1 MKETRKL
8 NTILFADITGYT
20 AIMNS
25 NEEQAMEYLQNFK
38 KILEKKVPNHQGR
51 IVQYFGDACLL
62 SFDSATSGVYCAIA
76 LQNDF
81 QKQNIPIRIG
91 MHLGEVVFT
100 DDNVFGDGVNIA
112 SRIESMGIPGSVLL
126 SKAIRNQIKNKD
138 NFDLK
143 SLGSFE
149 FKNVAETMEVYA
161 LQNEGLTVPEKSKIQ
176 GKFKEP
182 LTKPN
187 RVLRYVGILAI
198 LVLSLFAANYFTGLE
213 TNVKS
218 TNTVNDGVASIA
230 VLPFV
235 DMSKDGDQE
244 YFSDGLS
251 EEILNVLAKVK
262 DMKVAGRTSS
272 FKYKDVRDDLKKIGA
287 ELGVNHILEGSV
299 RKSGNNIRITA
310 QLIKVEDGFHIWT
323 ETYDRKYSA
332 ENLFKIQDEISNE
345 VLKEL
350 KVKLLGSDLVN
361 KAVKLPTKNTAAYEA
376 YLKGIQL
383 SRNFQP
389 KDIEKAIEY
398 FKIAISHDPKFS
410 LAYSRLA
417 ISYSDLKRFG
427 SIDLQ
432 EAMSA
437 IINNA
442 DKAILLD
449 KSSGMAQASM
459 AMSYAYQGKLSKALK
474 TLEKAYELEPNNPK
488 ILLLYASFS
497 VENESL
503 KTELF
508 KKAYSIDPLSP
519 LTIESLSLNYYGN
532 DQYLKAQELAEKNV
546 AINPDYVRS
555 HRNLVTLLRDSP
567 NGKLDEAFISA
578 YAA

>member
-442 DKAILLD
+442 DKAIFLD

>member
-143 SLGSFE
+143 LLGSFE